1 MSASTP
7 RLVLGIDPSLAGTGL
22 AGISVDTGDVRTEL
36 IATVGTRRPTVEQ
49 QLQRLQTALRGIA
62 AFVPVERC
70 LIVIEAPSFG
80 SFSTSAHERAGLW
93 WRTTAYLHA
102 KGHPIAR
109 VSPRTRA
116 KYAAGHRPVKST
128 RKGPDKRE
136 VLAAIHEEHPQLG
149 IRNDNI
155 GDAFALACMG
165 ARHLG
170 APIDSSTRHRVE
182 AMAAV
187 KWPTTR
193 QEGHTP

>member
-1 MSASTP
+1 MSARP

-22 AGISVDTGDVRTEL
+22 AGIDTATGDVRTKL
-36 IATVGTRRPTVEQ
+36 VATAGKKHMTLTEQ
-49 QLQRLQTALRGIA
+49 LERLGAAMRGIA
-62 AFVPVERC
+62 SFTPATGTLV
-70 LIVIEAPSFG
+70 VIEAPSFG

-93 WRTTAYLHA
+93 WRTVAYLHHH
-102 KGHPIAR
+102 GHHIAR
-109 VSPRTRA
+109 VTPRTRA
-116 KYAAGHRPVKST
+116 KYIAGHLPVENT

-136 VLAAIHEEHPQLG
+136 VLHAINTEHARFG

-170 APIDSSTRHRVE
+170 TPIDSSTKQRVE

-187 KWPTTR
+187 KWPTTIP
-193 QEGHTP
+193 EGTHQ